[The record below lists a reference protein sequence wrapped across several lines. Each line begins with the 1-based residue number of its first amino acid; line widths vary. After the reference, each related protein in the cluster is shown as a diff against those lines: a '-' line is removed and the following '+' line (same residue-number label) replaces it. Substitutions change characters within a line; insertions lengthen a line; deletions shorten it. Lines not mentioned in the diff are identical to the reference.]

1 MRKINCDIIKD
12 LLPLYVDDVLSQE
25 SKVAV
30 EEHLQT
36 CPQCSKEAEGLRDS
50 FPDEQAL
57 SDNENQFFKNLQKK
71 FRRLSLLRIILVLL
85 VVFSLWLA
93 ANIYLS
99 THFRPINPKAL
110 PEYIDEC
117 LDVVLID
124 NEYYLHQTDF
134 FAQGDI
140 VLLNCEN
147 GKINFYLGEQ
157 GIRSLGFAR
166 SWAITPKYQRLIDSK
181 IMPEVKTVNYCKPDG
196 TVIVTLWTS
205 ADSISTLYRE

>member
-1 MRKINCDIIKD
+1 MEKINCDIIKD
-12 LLPLYVDDVLSQE
+12 LLPLYVDDVLSPE
-25 SKVAV
+25 SKTAV

-36 CPQCSKEAEGLRDS
+36 CPQCSKEVKALKVS
-50 FPDEQAL
+50 LPDEQSL

-124 NEYYLHQTDF
+124 NEYYLHQKDF
-134 FAQGDI
+134 FAQGEI

-147 GKINFYLGEQ
+147 GEVNFYLGEQ
-157 GIRSLGFAR
+157 GIRSLGPAR
-166 SWAITPKYQRLIDSK
+166 SWVITPKYQRLIDPSV
-181 IMPEVKTVNYCKPDG
+181 MPKVKTVNYCKPNG
-196 TVIVTLWTS
+196 TVILTLWKTG
-205 ADSISTLYRE
+205 DDIKQLK